1 MDFFGV
7 RPENDLTK
15 DPRWQQLAPS
25 AMTPCQTYRHD
36 EINNCA
42 VRLSSY
48 KKATQDEIQAI
59 LRGATRKI
67 SLREAAETLWHVS
80 CFPGM
85 VIAQTIASSRHQL
98 GNKPAIEAVRD
109 VFAGNRSLLVERV
122 DDLVTELLEFIGD
135 LDPLLGQLVTDTNSI
150 LEVTTSGQGAGP

>member
-1 MDFFGV
+1 M
-7 RPENDLTK
+7 
-15 DPRWQQLAPS
+15 
-25 AMTPCQTYRHD
+25 
-36 EINNCA
+36 
-42 VRLSSY
+42 
-48 KKATQDEIQAI
+48 
-59 LRGATRKI
+59 RKI
-67 SLREAAETLWHVS
+67 SLREAAETPWHVS
-80 CFPGM
+80 SFPGM